1 MLHKLSTFLVLWF
14 FPPSPFALPDP
25 TPGFYSIEPW
35 MASNSQI
42 LLPLPPECLKACT
55 TIRGNLP
62 PLLKPTRR
70 HPQLSLALGLSAFHP
85 VSISVT
91 SSLFFCHCGTPTPH
105 PRLLLFI
112 SPFLPPFPLFTPMLY
127 VVKSYCQISDSDS
140 SVRTPIQSKCT
151 FQVIS

>member
-70 HPQLSLALGLSAFHP
+70 HPQLSLALSLSAFHP
-85 VSISVT
+85 VFIFVT
-91 SSLFFCHCGTPTPH
+91 SSLFFCRPPPSCCSYLPSYLPSLCS
-105 PRLLLFI
+105 LLCFI
-112 SPFLPPFPLFTPMLY
+112 LSNLRF
-127 VVKSYCQISDSDS
+127 
-140 SVRTPIQSKCT
+140 
-151 FQVIS
+151 